1 LTVGT
6 PSLCGDGNRPDVAN
20 ELRARPLVAGSGRGR
35 LSTMR
40 FITIVEVIRMM
51 PGGLATS

>member
-1 LTVGT
+1 LAGKG
-6 PSLCGDGNRPDVAN
+6 LEPDLAN
-20 ELRARPLVAGSGRGR
+20 ELRLRGPGSGSGR

-51 PGGLATS
+51 PGRLASS

>member
-1 LTVGT
+1 V
-6 PSLCGDGNRPDVAN
+6 SAGDGVGPDVAN

-51 PGGLATS
+51 PGRLASS